1 MTTKH
6 CNKAQFCEEKEG
18 IYRLK
23 IPFDTLYTSIFLLEC
38 DGRRILLD
46 TASNARDVDQYLTGA
61 LGEMGLALSDVD
73 TVVLSH
79 GHADHAGGL
88 ARILE
93 LAPAI
98 SVVRDV
104 CRLTEQITVYP
115 MLGHTK
121 DCVGLFDART
131 GTLIAADGLQGAGID
146 RYRVALEDAD
156 VYRTTI
162 ERIRQDAAIQEILFS
177 HAYEPWYRD
186 HACGRDEILRC
197 LCDCEANILKWKRNE
212 NESYIGER

>member
-1 MTTKH
+1 MTTKDFK
-6 CNKAQFCEEKEG
+6 NARFCEEKEG

-23 IPFDTLYTSIFLLEC
+23 VPFDTLYTSIFLLVC
-38 DGRRILLD
+38 DGRKILLD
-46 TASNARDVDQYLTGA
+46 TASNARDVDRYLTAA
-61 LGEMGLALSDVD
+61 LDGMGLALSNVD

-79 GHADHAGGL
+79 GHTDHAGGL

-93 LAPAI
+93 LAPTIA
-98 SVVRDV
+98 VVRDV

-115 MLGHTK
+115 MSGHTK
-121 DCVGLFDART
+121 DSVGIFDART

-156 VYRTTI
+156 AYRATI
-162 ERIRQDAAIQEILFS
+162 ERVRQDETIQEILFS

-197 LCDCEANILKWKRNE
+197 LSDCEANIIEKEQK
-212 NESYIGER
+212 